1 MMKNEELLR
10 KYLDGELSPEEEQE
24 ALHVIADDP
33 ELRSLLRFEQHIYAA
48 FSDVSEQDSF
58 HVPGGFTNRVMAQI
72 SAEAPAKERQQV
84 FETVKQWFE
93 QLLSPRQF
101 QLRPVY
107 GLAAIILLVA
117 SLSFPLYLVE
127 TEDSGGATGNI
138 PDTSIQQVSST
149 SNQVWL
155 RFVYIDEKAE
165 SMAVAGDFSN
175 WEPIPLTKQTVNG
188 EQVWTGLVSMNRG
201 EHHYMFLKNGDQWI
215 TDPLAPVQ
223 REDGFGNKNA
233 VIYL

>member
-1 MMKNEELLR
+1 MKNEELLR

>member
-1 MMKNEELLR
+1 MKNEELLR

-58 HVPGGFTNRVMAQI
+58 QVPGGFTDRVMAQI
-72 SAEAPAKERQQV
+72 SAAPAEERQPV
-84 FETVKQWFE
+84 FDTVKQWFE
-93 QLLSPRQF
+93 QLLSPRQV

-117 SLSFPLYLVE
+117 SLSFPLYLVQS
-127 TEDSGGATGNI
+127 EDSGGATGNI

-201 EHHYMFLKNGDQWI
+201 EHHYMFLKNGDQWL

>member
-1 MMKNEELLR
+1 MKNEELLR

-58 HVPGGFTNRVMAQI
+58 QVPGGFTDRVMAQI
-72 SAEAPAKERQQV
+72 SVAPAEERQPV
-84 FETVKQWFE
+84 FDTVKQWFE
-93 QLLSPRQF
+93 QLLSPRQV

-117 SLSFPLYLVE
+117 SLSFPLYLVQS
-127 TEDSGGATGNI
+127 EDSGGATGNI

-201 EHHYMFLKNGDQWI
+201 EHHYMFLKNGDQWL

>member
-58 HVPGGFTNRVMAQI
+58 QVPGGFTDRVMAQI
-72 SAEAPAKERQQV
+72 SVAPAEERQPV
-84 FETVKQWFE
+84 FDTVKQWFE
-93 QLLSPRQF
+93 QLLSPRQV

-117 SLSFPLYLVE
+117 SLSFPLYLVQS
-127 TEDSGGATGNI
+127 EDSGGATGNI

-201 EHHYMFLKNGDQWI
+201 EHHYMFLKNGDQWL

>member
-1 MMKNEELLR
+1 
-10 KYLDGELSPEEEQE
+10 
-24 ALHVIADDP
+24 
-33 ELRSLLRFEQHIYAA
+33 
-48 FSDVSEQDSF
+48 
-58 HVPGGFTNRVMAQI
+58 MAQI
-72 SAEAPAKERQQV
+72 SAEAPAEERQPV
-84 FETVKQWFE
+84 FETIKQWFE
-93 QLLSPRQF
+93 QLLSPRQV

-117 SLSFPLYLVE
+117 SLSFPLYLVQS
-127 TEDSGGATGNI
+127 EDSGGVTGNI

-175 WEPIPLTKQTVNG
+175 WEPIPLTKQMVNG